1 LGGLKV
7 AGPAVELDFMPICLN
22 DSEKRQLRRKARAAI
37 LKALRDLG
45 GEARRQELIARALA
59 DAGFTARELAAC
71 PPRGA
76 RAQYERL
83 VDQELSWLLT
93 NLKRDG
99 LIEKPKWGTWRLA
112 GAARE
117 MPAKAIDVKVDRPR
131 VAELRAMSYRDYLHT
146 LEWRRTRAAAL
157 QRAGNC
163 CSLDMTHTEGLE
175 VHHRTYERLGEELAL
190 DLVVL
195 CRACHRLYHEQYGLP
210 RRKES
215 AELRPVSSTTTR
227 TSSAN
232 GPKSERSWLRR
243 LLAAD
248 LLERWSGGETR
259 HR

>member
-1 LGGLKV
+1 
-7 AGPAVELDFMPICLN
+7 MSICLN

-37 LKALRDLG
+37 LNALRDLG

-59 DAGFTARELAAC
+59 DGGFTRRELAAC

-93 NLKRDG
+93 SLKRDG
-99 LIEKPKWGTWRLA
+99 LLEKPKWGTWRLA

-117 MPAKAIDVKVDRPR
+117 TPAKATEGKIDGTR

-146 LEWRRTRAAAL
+146 SEWRRTRAAAL

-163 CSLDMTHTEGLE
+163 CSLDVTHTEGLE
-175 VHHRTYERLGEELAL
+175 VHHRSYERLAEELAS
-190 DLVVL
+190 DVVVL
-195 CRACHRLYHEQYGLP
+195 CHACHRLYHEQYGLP

-215 AELRPVSSTTTR
+215 SEFRPVLSAATRPSSVKVAQKR
-227 TSSAN
+227 
-232 GPKSERSWLRR
+232 ERSWLRR
-243 LLAAD
+243 LMA
-248 LLERWSGGETR
+248 G
-259 HR
+259 

>member
-1 LGGLKV
+1 LGSLKV
-7 AGPAVELDFMPICLN
+7 GGPAVELDFMSICLN
-22 DSEKRQLRRKARAAI
+22 DSEKRQLRRKARTAI
-37 LKALRDLG
+37 LNALRDLG

-59 DAGFTARELAAC
+59 DAGFTGRELAAC

-99 LIEKPKWGTWRLA
+99 LLEKPKWGTWRLA

-117 MPAKAIDVKVDRPR
+117 MPAKAIDGKVDGTR

-146 LEWRRTRAAAL
+146 IEWWRTRAAAL

-163 CSLDMTHTEGLE
+163 CSLDVTHTEGLE
-175 VHHRTYERLGEELAL
+175 VHHRSYERLGEELAS

-195 CRACHRLYHEQYGLP
+195 CRACHRLYHQQYGLP
-210 RRKES
+210 RRKKS
-215 AELRPVSSTTTR
+215 SELRPVFFTTTR
-227 TSSAN
+227 PSSAK
-232 GPKSERSWLRR
+232 GPQKRERSWLRR
-243 LLAAD
+243 LLA
-248 LLERWSGGETR
+248 G
-259 HR
+259 